1 MLFNFKRYKMLPS
14 PEKKITI
21 LNNTIENKVENKVE
35 NNVENNK
42 VKNNTNKKF
51 IETGVDNIEKQINL
65 SLDVSSINIQSIN
78 IQSLKFALSAFIVS
92 FIIANYIQLYIYG

>member
-35 NNVENNK
+35 NNVENNLENNK

-65 SLDVSSINIQSIN
+65 SLDVSSINIQS
-78 IQSLKFALSAFIVS
+78 LKFALSSFIVS

>member
-14 PEKKITI
+14 VEKKITI
-21 LNNTIENKVENKVE
+21 LNNNIENK
-35 NNVENNK
+35 VENNK

-51 IETGVDNIEKQINL
+51 IETEVDNIEKQINL
-65 SLDVSSINIQSIN
+65 TLDVTSIN

>member
-21 LNNTIENKVENKVE
+21 LNNTIENK
-35 NNVENNK
+35 VENNK

-65 SLDVSSINIQSIN
+65 SLDVSSINIQS
-78 IQSLKFALSAFIVS
+78 LKFALSAFIVS

>member
-1 MLFNFKRYKMLPS
+1 MLPS
-14 PEKKITI
+14 VEKKITI
-21 LNNTIENKVENKVE
+21 LNNNIENK
-35 NNVENNK
+35 VENNK

-51 IETGVDNIEKQINL
+51 IETEVDNIEKQINL
-65 SLDVSSINIQSIN
+65 TLDVTSIN